1 MRPISLEIVLIY
13 TNNSAC
19 EWRVGTESLSYI
31 VPAYNNTMCMNI
43 NEHKD

>member
-1 MRPISLEIVLIY
+1 MRPISLGIVLIY
-13 TNNSAC
+13 PNNSEC
-19 EWRVGTESLSYI
+19 EQRVGSESLSYI